1 MISYK
6 ELESEVE
13 VKISGDGAPFSR
25 LSSFILLSYSLP
37 SLEESLSSKCGLQLH
52 YIIILHNNN
61 LGNYTIAIIKG
72 KESYDVMEEGFAPV
86 LEEINSI
93 VRKGYVMIGEKRV
106 QVAMYFGGVIKLVL
120 TIIVISQT

>member
-37 SLEESLSSKCGLQLH
+37 SLEESLSSKSVD
-52 YIIILHNNN
+52 YNYTILHNN
-61 LGNYTIAIIKG
+61 
-72 KESYDVMEEGFAPV
+72 
-86 LEEINSI
+86 
-93 VRKGYVMIGEKRV
+93 
-106 QVAMYFGGVIKLVL
+106 
-120 TIIVISQT
+120 